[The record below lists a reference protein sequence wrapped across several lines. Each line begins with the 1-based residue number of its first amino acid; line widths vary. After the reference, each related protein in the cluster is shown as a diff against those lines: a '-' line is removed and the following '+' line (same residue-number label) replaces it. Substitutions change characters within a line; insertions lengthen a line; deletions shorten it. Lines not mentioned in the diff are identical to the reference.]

1 MRYSKIPR
9 RLFLIS
15 LLVLSMLPLSLPCH
29 AAETMIGGKDSGLV
43 NLLLIGQDQQ
53 AEEAAARSD
62 AIILCTLQPDAGK
75 VIITSFLRDLYV
87 SIPGHGENRLNAAFA
102 LGGMELLRQTIEDQ
116 FGVSVDGC
124 IAVDFSHFSGIID
137 ILGGVTMT
145 LRQDEADAIN
155 GAVPGELTE
164 GSFLLNGEQALAYAR
179 IRRLDADG
187 DFSRTD
193 RQRRLL
199 SALLERWED
208 ASFLSVLS
216 AIADIL
222 PLVSTTLNSREIL
235 LLGAKLFPLMKE
247 PELLSQRIPAAG
259 TYCACT
265 IRGMAVLKA
274 DMDAA
279 RSLLMKTLPVCPE
292 EGAE

>member
-9 RLFLIS
+9 RLFLIF
-15 LLVLSMLPLSLPCH
+15 LLVLSMLPLSLPCR

-155 GAVPGELTE
+155 SAVPGELTE

>member
-9 RLFLIS
+9 RLFLIF
-15 LLVLSMLPLSLPCH
+15 LLVLSILPLSLPCR

-155 GAVPGELTE
+155 SAVPGELTE